1 MNKCFGLVMFLILFL
16 SAGTVLAKEK
26 VEYKALENM
35 LRGGLKVSDF
45 NNHEESAESL
55 RKRYVQADKKN
66 YKGGRDF
73 SSVPGSVNPSDSS
86 SPANTGN
93 NDNQGSQPSNTGES
107 NDQGFSQNQAN
118 SSSETEAYL
127 PPNILP
133 SIEAGPPSEDGT
145 PQNQQDSQQQIKTEG
160 LEGNQDDL
168 ATMSKE
174 DAERLQNSM
183 QTNSQTE
190 RAASN
195 LLKKSSD
202 TENTVKSNMKGN

>member
-1 MNKCFGLVMFLILFL
+1 MFLILFL

-35 LRGGLKVSDF
+35 LRRDLKVSDF

-55 RKRYVQADKKN
+55 RKRYGQVDKKN

-73 SSVPGSVNPSDSS
+73 PLVPSSVNPSDSAS
-86 SPANTGN
+86 LANTGN

-118 SSSETEAYL
+118 SSETEAYL

-133 SIEAGPPSEDGT
+133 SIEAGPPSEAGT
-145 PQNQQDSQQQIKTEG
+145 PQNQQDSQQQIKTDE

-168 ATMSKE
+168 STMSKE
-174 DAERLQNSM
+174 DAERLQKSM

-190 RAASN
+190 RAVSN

-202 TENTVKSNMKGN
+202 TANTIKSNMKAN